1 MSVITV
7 DNTLTT
13 QLGAKVKE
21 ANSFK
26 KNAWK
31 NSCNTQEEEKGCVN
45 KFFQEI
51 V

>member
-26 KNAWK
+26 KMHGK
-31 NSCNTQEEEKGCVN
+31 IHVTPKKRKRDVLTNSSK
-45 KFFQEI
+45 K
-51 V
+51 

>member
-21 ANSFK
+21 TNSFK
-26 KNAWK
+26 KIH
-31 NSCNTQEEEKGCVN
+31 G
-45 KFFQEI
+45 KFM
-51 V
+51 